1 MIVESVE
8 KVSPG
13 PPRLLSLGGAA
24 VGGLVNHIISIVN
37 VTIINV
43 NVIIM
48 MVIIL
53 ILNIMIFTIIA
64 IIRIFA
70 AILLIIA
77 IFAS

>member
-24 VGGLVNHIISIVN
+24 VGGLVNDITIIVNHIII
-37 VTIINV
+37 

-53 ILNIMIFTIIA
+53 IHNIMIFTIIA
-64 IIRIFA
+64 IIMIFA
-70 AILLIIA
+70 AILMIIA
-77 IFAS
+77 IIAS

>member
-24 VGGLVNHIISIVN
+24 VGGLVSDIIIIVN
-37 VTIINV
+37 VTTINV

-53 ILNIMIFTIIA
+53 NIIIA
-64 IIRIFA
+64 IIMIFA
-70 AILLIIA
+70 AILMIIA
-77 IFAS
+77 IMAS

>member
-24 VGGLVNHIISIVN
+24 VGGLVNDIISIVN

-53 ILNIMIFTIIA
+53 ILNIIA
-64 IIRIFA
+64 IIIIFV
-70 AILLIIA
+70 AILMTSLP
-77 IFAS
+77 SLPS